1 MNIGL
6 IVYSET
12 GNTLSVAE
20 RMKETLA
27 AAGHTTEIRQITVQ
41 PRGKADS
48 LVVLKDIPSVEGF
61 DAVIFGAPVQA
72 FSLCRPMTLYLKQL
86 PDIRGLPVAAFI
98 IQGLPRKWM
107 GGNRAFNTLSKLC
120 GAKGAIPVRIG
131 HVHWRTATRDAQIA
145 DAVSGAAKF
154 AATAK

>member
-12 GNTLSVAE
+12 GNTLSVAQ
-20 RMKETLA
+20 RMTETLA
-27 AAGHTTEIRQITVQ
+27 AAGHTAEIRQITVQ

-48 LVVLKDIPSVEGF
+48 LVVLKDIPSVKGF
-61 DAVIFGAPVQA
+61 DAVIFGAPVQG
-72 FSLCRPMTLYLKQL
+72 FSLCRPMALYLKQL
-86 PDIRGLPVAAFI
+86 PDVHGLPVAAFI
-98 IQGLPRKWM
+98 TQGLSRKWM
-107 GGNRAFNTLSKLC
+107 GGNHAFRTLSKLC
-120 GAKGAIPVRIG
+120 GEKGAAPVRIG
-131 HVHWRTATRDAQIA
+131 HVHWRADARDAQIA